1 MRNRIFTYSILIIAI
16 SFVAIG
22 FTYFISSPSIEEQQ
36 HQSITTENI
45 SVRDLVSSKTVSER
59 FEKHNIFKQGD
70 NSVSNLTN
78 KYVENALTLRI
89 DREKLSQLYSAQP
102 VNLEF
107 EFPGYRNQNIVLQL
121 TKVNLFSKGFRLTSK
136 TSAGETVQQF
146 TPNGIYYQGLIKGQ
160 GKSLASLSV
169 FEDNIV
175 AIISDDVSNYE
186 LGRIKDKNN
195 HYSDDYIFY
204 ADNNLKVSTTF
215 NCDVDKHESK
225 LLHEFKQAKINIE
238 KLRGSLGGRDSV
250 KIYYECDNAM
260 WQDNN
265 SNYNDLLAKITSMH
279 NAIQTIYSIEQI
291 PFLISQI
298 SYWPSLDPYSSYNDS
313 YSILLRFAGT
323 TKDNFF
329 GDIAHLLSTR
339 SAGLG
344 GIANIRTLCQPFNA
358 QDSSGRYCYSN
369 IDGGAIIPYPTYS
382 WTVMVTTHEMGHVLG
397 SRHTHACVWPKFG
410 NPSQITAIDTCI
422 VTAENSS
429 FSGFGGC
436 VPVNP
441 SNSCFRPSFGQIM
454 SYCHFCFNNGGGI
467 LLTNGFGT
475 GSYKPSGDTIRLRYA
490 QATCMNGVLNS
501 SELPSTFDLMQ
512 NYPNPFN
519 PATTIRFAMV
529 ESGFVTLKI
538 YDLLGREVGVLVKE
552 QFYDKGFFTYVL
564 NANTF
569 NLSSGVYFYKLDVS
583 STDKNVYSNI
593 RKMVLVK

>member
-22 FTYFISSPSIEEQQ
+22 FTYFVSSPAVEEQQ
-36 HQSITTENI
+36 HLNITTQNI
-45 SVRDLVSSKTVSER
+45 SVKDLVSSKSVSER
-59 FEKHNIFKQGD
+59 FEKHNIFRQGD
-70 NSVSNLTN
+70 NSVTIFSD
-78 KYVENALTLRI
+78 KYVDNAIRMKLDI
-89 DREKLSQLYSAQP
+89 EKLSQLYNSRP
-102 VNLEF
+102 ENMEF
-107 EFPGYRNQNIVLQL
+107 EFPGYNENIVLLL
-121 TKVNLFSKGFRLTSK
+121 TKVNLFSKGFRLVSK
-136 TSAGETVQQF
+136 NNSGETIQNYI
-146 TPNGIYYQGLIKGQ
+146 PNGIYYQGFIKGHE
-160 GKSLASLSV
+160 KSLAAISIFENDVTGILS
-169 FEDNIV
+169 DNI
-175 AIISDDVSNYE
+175 SNYE
-186 LGRIKDKNN
+186 LGKITDGKN
-195 HYSDDYIFY
+195 SEDYIFF

-238 KLRGSLGGRDSV
+238 KLSGSMGARDSV

-260 WQDNN
+260 WLDNN
-265 SNYNDLLAKITSMH
+265 SNYNDLLAKVTSMH
-279 NAIQTIYSIEQI
+279 NAIQTIYSNEQI

-298 SYWPSLDPYSSYNDS
+298 SYWPGVDPYSSYNDS
-313 YSILLRFAGT
+313 YAILLRFSGT

-339 SAGLG
+339 NAGLG

-397 SRHTHACVWPKFG
+397 SRHTHACVWPSQP
-410 NPSQITAIDTCI
+410 NPNIITAIDTCI

-441 SNSCFRPSFGQIM
+441 ANSCFRPSFGQVM
-454 SYCHFCFNNGGGI
+454 SYCHFCTNNGGGI
-467 LLTNGFGT
+467 LLTNGFGI

-490 QATCMNGVLNS
+490 QASCMNGILNS

-529 ESGFVTLKI
+529 ENGFVTLKV
-538 YDLLGREVGVLVKE
+538 YDLLGREVGVLVRE

-569 NLSSGVYFYKLDVS
+569 NLSSGVYFYKLDVKS
-583 STDKNVYSNI
+583 SDKNVYSNI